1 MTFKEKYK
9 IEERVNESRKIILK
23 YPSRI
28 PIIVEKYKDCKLNNI
43 NKNKYLVPKDLQLSQ
58 FISVIRQR
66 IQLESSQSLF
76 ITVNNRLCSGN
87 HTLGEIYEENKDED
101 NFLYIVYTSENT
113 FG

>member
-1 MTFKEKYK
+1 MFKEKYK
-9 IEERVNESRKIILK
+9 LEERENESHKIILK

-28 PIIVEKYKDCKLNNI
+28 PIIVEKYRDCKLSNI
-43 NKNKYLVPKDLQLSQ
+43 NKNKYLVPKDLQLGQ
-58 FISVIRQR
+58 FINVIRKR
-66 IQLESSQSLF
+66 IQMESSQALF
-76 ITVNNRLCSGN
+76 ITVNNRLCSSN